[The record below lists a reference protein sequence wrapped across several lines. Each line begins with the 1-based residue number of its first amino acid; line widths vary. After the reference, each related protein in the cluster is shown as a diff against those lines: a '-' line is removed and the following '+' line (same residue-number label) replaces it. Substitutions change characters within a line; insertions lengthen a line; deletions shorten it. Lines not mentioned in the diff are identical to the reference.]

1 MRLDMNIF
9 QIAAKYAA
17 NLMGIATPE
26 EREALE
32 NWKQESVW
40 HTNLAERLDQEE
52 DFKENQQLLER
63 FSVTEAWK
71 KMEKNLDKAMG
82 RRAGG
87 RRWWKYAAVILVMLG
102 GGFWYFQM
110 KTAVPVKPPL
120 IVQQS
125 IPSGKRSA
133 KLTLGNGKVVK
144 LVPDGR
150 FTLAEMDGTVI
161 QKDSTGIDY
170 RQIGVGEDTL
180 VYNQMETLT
189 GMEYTLTLSDGTRVY
204 LNAESR
210 LKYPVVFRGTE
221 RVVELSGEAY
231 FKVSKDALRP
241 FVVKMNGVNVRVLG
255 TSFYEEEL
263 KKERAGGENAYAV
276 MAREAAEVEAGSEG
290 LIILPYIYGERSPI
304 QDAKASGM
312 LFGLKG
318 THTRKQINRAA
329 LEAVGY
335 STLQHMILFDEMNL
349 PPKSVITA
357 GGGTKNAAWMQ
368 IICDM
373 IGRQICIPKRYQC
386 SAYGDAAMAALGDRR
401 FRDFTELRDSL
412 PKGKILVPN
421 EKNHIYYKEHYKMF
435 RDLYLNN
442 KDMMHRI

>member
-32 NWKQESVW
+32 NWNQESVW

-52 DFKENQQLLER
+52 DFKANQQLLER

-82 RRAGG
+82 RRAGE

-144 LVPDGR
+144 LVPNGR

-255 TSFYEEEL
+255 TSFNV
-263 KKERAGGENAYAV
+263 RSYADEGQV
-276 MAREAAEVEAGSEG
+276 VTTLVE
-290 LIILPYIYGERSPI
+290 
-304 QDAKASGM
+304 
-312 LFGLKG
+312 
-318 THTRKQINRAA
+318 
-329 LEAVGY
+329 
-335 STLQHMILFDEMNL
+335 
-349 PPKSVITA
+349 
-357 GGGTKNAAWMQ
+357 
-368 IICDM
+368 
-373 IGRQICIPKRYQC
+373 
-386 SAYGDAAMAALGDRR
+386 
-401 FRDFTELRDSL
+401 
-412 PKGKILVPN
+412 GKVKVN
-421 EKNHIYYKEHYKMF
+421 
-435 RDLYLNN
+435 D
-442 KDMMHRI
+442 

>member
-32 NWKQESVW
+32 NWNQESVW

-52 DFKENQQLLER
+52 DFKANQQLLER

-82 RRAGG
+82 RRAGE

-144 LVPDGR
+144 LVPNGR

-231 FKVSKDALRP
+231 FKVEKDSLHP
-241 FVVKMNGVNVRVLG
+241 FIVNVYDKLKVEVLG
-255 TSFYEEEL
+255 TEFNVQAYSGDEVVKTTLNCGKVRVMMGKEALELVPDQQAVCDLRHRRFHKIEVNANYFSAWKDGKFIFEDEPLENILNSLARWYNISVFYQNEEL
-263 KKERAGGENAYAV
+263 KNFHFTGDLERYDDFSVALRMLE
-276 MAREAAEVEAGSEG
+276 
-290 LIILPYIYGERSPI
+290 
-304 QDAKASGM
+304 KATNIRFLVTGR
-312 LFGLKG
+312 
-318 THTRKQINRAA
+318 T
-329 LEAVGY
+329 V
-335 STLQHMILFDEMNL
+335 
-349 PPKSVITA
+349 VV
-357 GGGTKNAAWMQ
+357 Q
-368 IICDM
+368 II
-373 IGRQICIPKRYQC
+373 
-386 SAYGDAAMAALGDRR
+386 
-401 FRDFTELRDSL
+401 
-412 PKGKILVPN
+412 
-421 EKNHIYYKEHYKMF
+421 
-435 RDLYLNN
+435 
-442 KDMMHRI
+442 

>member
-255 TSFYEEEL
+255 TSFNVRSYADEGQVVTTLVEGKVKVNDQDIVAGEQAVYSKNDGKSTVRQVEVEQYVAWQEGTFVFRNERL
-263 KKERAGGENAYAV
+263 ENVMKTLGRWYGVEFHFIDERAKEIRIG
-276 MAREAAEVEAGSEG
+276 ARFGR
-290 LIILPYIYGERSPI
+290 YDDMQPI
-304 QDAKASGM
+304 
-312 LFGLKG
+312 
-318 THTRKQINRAA
+318 
-329 LEAVGY
+329 V
-335 STLQHMILFDEMNL
+335 
-349 PPKSVITA
+349 
-357 GGGTKNAAWMQ
+357 
-368 IICDM
+368 DM
-373 IGRQICIPKRYQC
+373 IKK
-386 SAYGDAAMAALGDRR
+386 
-401 FRDFTELRDSL
+401 TN
-412 PKGKILVPN
+412 LVEVLQTN
-421 EKNHIYYKEHYKMF
+421 RCLYISEKK
-435 RDLYLNN
+435 
-442 KDMMHRI
+442 

>member
-125 IPSGKRSA
+125 IPSGRRSA

-255 TSFYEEEL
+255 TSFNVRSYADEGQVVTTLVEGCVQVRGVGNTVSLAPGQQALEVSGTRDIKVLDVDVAPYVAWHEGKFYFVHAPLNSIMEEL
-263 KKERAGGENAYAV
+263 ARWYDVEVVFENPAVREECFTIEMQRFDDFNKVLRLIERT
-276 MAREAAEVEAGSEG
+276 
-290 LIILPYIYGERSPI
+290 
-304 QDAKASGM
+304 GM
-312 LFGLKG
+312 V
-318 THTRKQINRAA
+318 TI
-329 LEAVGY
+329 
-335 STLQHMILFDEMNL
+335 
-349 PPKSVITA
+349 SVD
-357 GGGTKNAAWMQ
+357 G
-368 IICDM
+368 
-373 IGRQICIPKRYQC
+373 
-386 SAYGDAAMAALGDRR
+386 
-401 FRDFTELRDSL
+401 
-412 PKGKILVPN
+412 
-421 EKNHIYYKEHYKMF
+421 HIVTVK
-435 RDLYLNN
+435 
-442 KDMMHRI
+442 

>member
-125 IPSGKRSA
+125 IPSGRRSA

-231 FKVSKDALRP
+231 FKVKKNPACP
-241 FVVKMNGVNVRVLG
+241 FFVEVKPLEVEVTGTTFGIRAYPDETDVLTTLETGTVRVRNGEAEVNLSPDRQAIFDRSTTTLSVG
-255 TSFYEEEL
+255 EVDTDLFLAWKDGRIIFDDCPLEKILAEIGRWYDLDIFY
-263 KKERAGGENAYAV
+263 
-276 MAREAAEVEAGSEG
+276 AREEVRSYRFSLNIKRHETF
-290 LIILPYIYGERSPI
+290 GEV
-304 QDAKASGM
+304 
-312 LFGLKG
+312 LKL
-318 THTRKQINRAA
+318 
-329 LEAVGY
+329 LEA
-335 STLQHMILFDEMNL
+335 
-349 PPKSVITA
+349 A
-357 GGGTKNAAWMQ
+357 GQFGFEVNGNT
-368 IICDM
+368 IVV
-373 IGRQICIPKRYQC
+373 R
-386 SAYGDAAMAALGDRR
+386 
-401 FRDFTELRDSL
+401 
-412 PKGKILVPN
+412 
-421 EKNHIYYKEHYKMF
+421 
-435 RDLYLNN
+435 
-442 KDMMHRI
+442 

>member
-17 NLMGIATPE
+17 NLMGIAMPE

-125 IPSGKRSA
+125 IPSGRRSA

-231 FKVSKDALRP
+231 FKVKKNPACP
-241 FVVKMNGVNVRVLG
+241 FFVEVKPLEVEVTGTTFGIRAYPDETDVLTTLETGTVRV
-255 TSFYEEEL
+255 
-263 KKERAGGENAYAV
+263 RNGEAEVNLSPDRQAIFDRSTTTLSVGEVDTDLFLAWKDGRIIFDDCPLEKILAEIGRWYDLDILY
-276 MAREAAEVEAGSEG
+276 AREEVRSYRFSLNIKRHETF
-290 LIILPYIYGERSPI
+290 GEV
-304 QDAKASGM
+304 
-312 LFGLKG
+312 LKL
-318 THTRKQINRAA
+318 
-329 LEAVGY
+329 LEA
-335 STLQHMILFDEMNL
+335 
-349 PPKSVITA
+349 A
-357 GGGTKNAAWMQ
+357 GQ
-368 IICDM
+368 IGFEVNGNTIVV
-373 IGRQICIPKRYQC
+373 R
-386 SAYGDAAMAALGDRR
+386 
-401 FRDFTELRDSL
+401 
-412 PKGKILVPN
+412 
-421 EKNHIYYKEHYKMF
+421 
-435 RDLYLNN
+435 
-442 KDMMHRI
+442 